1 MNIKIGLLS
10 NCFSEETEYIK
21 QKCAFI
27 LFLNAPYMSY
37 EQVFAKPNEEFFK
50 RCINTLNIKA
60 DECLYVGDGGS
71 QELEVA
77 RKLGMYPLQAV
88 WYLNAGNFQHCGR
101 KNEFLQ
107 IENPMD
113 VIKYL
118 K

>member
-21 QKCAFI
+21 QSVLYPF
-27 LFLNAPYMSY
+27 FDAPYMSY
-37 EQVFAKPNEEFFK
+37 EQGVCKPNEEFFK